1 MYRDPVET
9 KAIFEKY
16 RPTHVIN
23 LAAKVGGLFSNMKS
37 NHTYWVG
44 YQVMELFSSL
54 TDSSWDL
61 LQFHQFL
68 MIP

>member
-54 TDSSWDL
+54 TDSS
-61 LQFHQFL
+61 
-68 MIP
+68 